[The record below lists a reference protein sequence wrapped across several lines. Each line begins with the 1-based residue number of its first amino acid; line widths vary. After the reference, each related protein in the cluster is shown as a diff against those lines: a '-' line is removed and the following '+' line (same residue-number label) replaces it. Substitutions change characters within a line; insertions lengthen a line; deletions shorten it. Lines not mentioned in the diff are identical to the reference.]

1 MNAGSAELGR
11 RSILLAYFAYGS
23 NMLLARLRERVPS
36 ADPIGTAILT
46 EHRLLFHKRSR
57 DGSGKGNILETG
69 DPKDEVHGVVYE
81 ILDTEKPSL
90 DRAEGLGVGYF
101 EKVVRLRVGQT
112 WCEAF
117 TYFANDEFI
126 DDVLKPYAWYKDFV
140 LFGAKENN
148 LSSEYISAIEAVE
161 AIEDRDSEREGM
173 NRRILKGKA

>member
-1 MNAGSAELGR
+1 
-11 RSILLAYFAYGS
+11 LLTYFAYGS

-57 DGSGKGNILETG
+57 DGSGKGNILATG
-69 DPKDEVHGVVYE
+69 DSKDEVHGVVYE

-90 DRAEGLGVGYF
+90 DLAEGLGTGYF
-101 EKVVRLRVGQT
+101 EKVVRLSVNET
-112 WCEAF
+112 WAEAF

-140 LFGAKENN
+140 LFGAQENN
-148 LSSEYISAIEAVE
+148 LPPEYIAAIEAVE
-161 AIEDRDSEREGM
+161 SVVDQDSEREEL
-173 NRRILKGKA
+173 NRRILTG